1 MTTDLEAKV
10 QRLTAALERA
20 LERLNENAAPVAVS
34 KTRAA
39 RELDV
44 STKTIERMTKTG
56 ELRTVT
62 VRGMARI
69 PFAELLRVASSPES
83 KREPTRV
90 EKFNARL
97 EAQSIRAAR
106 RAR

>member
-1 MTTDLEAKV
+1 MNDLESKV
-10 QRLTAALERA
+10 QRLTDALERA

-44 STKTIERMTKTG
+44 STKTIERMTKSG
-56 ELRTVT
+56 ELKTVT
-62 VRGMARI
+62 VRGMVRI
-69 PFAELLRVASSPES
+69 PFAELLRISSAPES
-83 KREPTRV
+83 KRAPTRI

-97 EAQSIRAAR
+97 EAQSIRQMR